1 MESQIWHKLNLSTK
15 EKHEHREQTCSCQGG
30 GREGVGWTGIGIYT
44 LLYTENQSVTR
55 TYSYSLGKS
64 IQYNVIAYM
73 GKESEK
79 EWRYMYMHG

>member
-1 MESQIWHKLNLSTK
+1 MVTEGETWV
-15 EKHEHREQTCSCQGG
+15 GA
-30 GREGVGWTGIGIYT
+30 GRDWEVGIGIYT